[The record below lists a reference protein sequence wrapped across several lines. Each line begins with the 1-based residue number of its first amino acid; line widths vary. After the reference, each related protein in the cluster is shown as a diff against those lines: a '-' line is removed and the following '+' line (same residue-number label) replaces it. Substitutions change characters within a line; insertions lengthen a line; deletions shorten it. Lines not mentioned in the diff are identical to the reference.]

1 MTSDQRVIYI
11 TGRGGDANKGLGA
24 YLKTLDTNRIGLSM
38 NSQFLKLDFQN
49 QVDVVSKLIGEFDS
63 SNTRIIA
70 NSYGAYLCLHA
81 LIDAPSYLSHFL
93 LLSPA
98 IGAALNEQ
106 TLAYSRMP
114 GCQKYNFAVA
124 EERLTKPASLAIY
137 IGDKDDG
144 YDPQLFSDL
153 CSALDVGPHYVVE
166 GQGHSLG
173 NIFVQK
179 LVSQFLNVEMT

>member
-1 MTSDQRVIYI
+1 MPDQRVIYI
-11 TGRGGDANKGLGA
+11 TGRGGDANKGLGE
-24 YLKTLDTNRIGLSM
+24 YLKTLHANRIGLSV
-38 NSQFLKLDFQN
+38 NSQFLQLDFQN
-49 QVDVVSKLIGEFDS
+49 QINVVSKLIGEFDS
-63 SNTRIIA
+63 SHTRIIA

-144 YDPQLFSDL
+144 YDPQRFTDL
-153 CSALDVGPHYVVE
+153 CVALATGPHHLVENQEHALDKVLIQKIVG
-166 GQGHSLG
+166 
-173 NIFVQK
+173 
-179 LVSQFLNVEMT
+179 QFLSMEAV